1 MLVITPT
8 ELRQNQSK
16 FLDLAETQRV
26 LIKKKNKFIEL
37 ILRGESIPE
46 FISPSGDP
54 FFDDPRNIDKILAA
68 EEEVKSGKVVELTD
82 EVMSDLFGEYDV

>member
-26 LIKKKNKFIEL
+26 FIKRKNKFIEL
-37 ILRGESIPE
+37 IVRGESIPDS
-46 FISPSGDP
+46 ISPSGDP
-54 FFDDPRNIDKILAA
+54 FFDNPLNVEKILNA
-68 EEEVKSGKVVELTD
+68 EKEVKEGKVVELTD
-82 EVMSDLFGEYDV
+82 KVMADLFEGYEI

>member
-26 LIKKKNKFIEL
+26 LIKRKNKFIEL
-37 ILRGESIPE
+37 IVRGESIPDN
-46 FISPSGDP
+46 ISPSGDP
-54 FFDDPRNIDKILAA
+54 FFDNPLNVEKILNADK
-68 EEEVKSGKVVELTD
+68 EVKEGKVIELTD
-82 EVMSDLFGEYDV
+82 EVMADLFEGYEI